1 MSIPKDALSME
12 NFLRTERNLPPIP
25 ERLPPRPD
33 PELPVV
39 EDGVKFDSI
48 PDKKIADF
56 SARQKTVRNKDGV
69 MFPGYNFYVEFSDG
83 KVIQGWLGE
92 ADFIRL
98 KARLPVERVD
108 LLQKIGW

>member
-1 MSIPKDALSME
+1 MALMKDALTLD
-12 NFLRTERNLPPIP
+12 NFLRIERGLPPIS
-25 ERLPPRPD
+25 EKKPPRED
-33 PELPVV
+33 PALPVV

-48 PDKKIADF
+48 PDKKIEDF

-69 MFPGYNFYVEFSDG
+69 LFTGYNFYVEFSDG

-92 ADFIRL
+92 ADFMRL